1 MQNYVYDAKFLWN
14 ILVVGRTIF
23 FGKLV
28 QAEWVCRINLNKK
41 READTQSCFDCI
53 VKFHYSKDKNY
64 LKNLLEQFSLQYGE
78 IKDNDIYN
86 DSYGKL

>member
-1 MQNYVYDAKFLWN
+1 M
-14 ILVVGRTIF
+14 
-23 FGKLV
+23 
-28 QAEWVCRINLNKK
+28 
-41 READTQSCFDCI
+41 
-53 VKFHYSKDKNY
+53 KFHYSKDKNY